1 MEVTLDQH
9 GTDQHGHDRGHPKP
23 MDPSAHVASRD
34 AMTSHGRQGPSCF
47 LSRPGAEPLLP
58 GDVDAGVAAGVVEVV
73 TDADVVID
81 ADVVA
86 DIDAGAEASVV
97 AEADVVAAA
106 DVVAGADV
114 VADREALVAVPIDA
128 FVDAD
133 VVAAVVAD
141 EAGPPGTV
149 APPDAGVGDPDDA
162 AGLSPA

>member
-1 MEVTLDQH
+1 M
-9 GTDQHGHDRGHPKP
+9 
-23 MDPSAHVASRD
+23 
-34 AMTSHGRQGPSCF
+34 
-47 LSRPGAEPLLP
+47 SRPGAEPLLP

-86 DIDAGAEASVV
+86 DIGAEASVV